1 MQNAQLANLNLGLWG
16 ETSSIS
22 EKVEHF
28 IIRRGRLN
36 QLFTNPWLNKCLP
49 PCHISPAFNHPSKE
63 PGAIRLVVKVLPDVR
78 WDLLPQVF
86 QGLAFPNPL
95 FQAVFNS
102 TERTIFAWDL
112 SCVDLPVLRIE
123 CDLADTR
130 FLPTA
135 TGSHANVLQKLYKG
149 LGQSDEVDY

>member
-1 MQNAQLANLNLGLWG
+1 M
-16 ETSSIS
+16 
-22 EKVEHF
+22 
-28 IIRRGRLN
+28 
-36 QLFTNPWLNKCLP
+36 
-49 PCHISPAFNHPSKE
+49 E
-63 PGAIRLVVKVLPDVR
+63 PGAIRHVVKVLPDVR

-149 LGQSDEVDY
+149 LGQSDEVDYIDNGRQNWECNVWTTLSAEGDDNVEQSNKTRV

>member
-1 MQNAQLANLNLGLWG
+1 M
-16 ETSSIS
+16 
-22 EKVEHF
+22 
-28 IIRRGRLN
+28 
-36 QLFTNPWLNKCLP
+36 
-49 PCHISPAFNHPSKE
+49 E
-63 PGAIRLVVKVLPDVR
+63 PGALRHVVKVLPDVR

-130 FLPTA
+130 FLLPTT
-135 TGSHANVLQKLYKG
+135 TGSDHASVLQKLYKG
-149 LGQSDEVDY
+149 LGQSDEVDYIDNGRQNWECNVWTTLSAEGDDNVEQSNKTRV